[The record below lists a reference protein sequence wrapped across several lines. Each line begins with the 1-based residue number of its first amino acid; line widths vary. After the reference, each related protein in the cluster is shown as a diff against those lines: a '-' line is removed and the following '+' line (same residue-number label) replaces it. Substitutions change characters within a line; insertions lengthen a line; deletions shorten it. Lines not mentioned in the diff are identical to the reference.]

1 MYETDEE
8 EFSGRQETVL
18 HDQMA
23 YETDEEEFLGTGD
36 TDASPVILTHYATL
50 EHTRGPV
57 EIENIAKRDLSVQ
70 RRGRK
75 SNTHTHG
82 YNLSYF
88 NLWWSRMAVE
98 GRKDDKERKKMKEEE
113 LRGQRRMKMKSKNN
127 KKASTMNE
135 LLEEENLDGPD

>member
-1 MYETDEE
+1 MEQDILGEQHFVYETDEE
-8 EFSGRQETVL
+8 EFSGRQETAL

-57 EIENIAKRDLSVQ
+57 KIENTAKRDLSVQ

-88 NLWWSRMAVE
+88 NLWWWMGGSMPRR
-98 GRKDDKERKKMKEEE
+98 GRGWRR
-113 LRGQRRMKMKSKNN
+113 RGSEDRG
-127 KKASTMNE
+127 E
-135 LLEEENLDGPD
+135 